1 MSTNAA
7 VHYTYALVVT
17 FVGAAPDYLITAVKE
32 MVLLTG
38 ETRSANTLE
47 VDEGSPLFGACVPPG
62 NDSASI
68 RRGCLDRSVG
78 LHVRMREHQQE

>member
-47 VDEGSPLFGACVPPG
+47 RDEFRFGH
-62 NDSASI
+62 S
-68 RRGCLDRSVG
+68 R
-78 LHVRMREHQQE
+78 H

>member
-47 VDEGSPLFGACVPPG
+47 VDEGVAPFWRLRSPG
-62 NDSASI
+62 NESASI